1 MKRALFCFFFGL
13 GLAVFLGAA
22 VLATLVMTGV
32 LSQKKVSNF
41 IKYSP
46 LFTATSPV
54 TSEQSIQTTLIR
66 LKSISFSLPS
76 MGLGFESGGG
86 AILEVEGGILVAE
99 RSGKF
104 FYFNKSSAAPI
115 LSSTKI
121 AVDINQA
128 GFERHALA
136 QGYEVKPGRNVG
148 YAGLGMR
155 LHDLLKSRD
164 EKHIMASYTHW
175 DDADHCATLR
185 VVIAD
190 LIQDGNVPS
199 AGAWRQVFE
208 TKPCLQLSDRKDKP
222 FAGHQAGGRMVELAY
237 GKILLTVGDFKND
250 GEKRDLTVAD
260 TNNDYGKIYEI
271 DLVSGKSQL
280 FTWGHRNPQ
289 GLTIADDG
297 AIWSTE
303 HGPAGGDELN
313 LITKGT
319 NYGWPMVTLGRD
331 CNGCN
336 WQLEG
341 FHDGYQPPVF
351 SYVPSIGIGNLVQ
364 LHDFSPAWDGDFL
377 VASMVEETLHHLRM
391 NGHTVIYD
399 EPIPMGAR
407 LRDMIQLKDG
417 RIALWTDSGRLIFLH
432 QDREQTDSE
441 MLSAD
446 LSPVARESIK
456 QCRTCHELDA
466 GLGRQGRISLWEI
479 SGRERAAMPNVSYS
493 PSLKA
498 AGGYWTAENLDLFLA
513 NPQAAIPGT
522 TMQFEGVSN
531 PTLRKELV
539 DFLGKLR

>member
-1 MKRALFCFFFGL
+1 MLL
-13 GLAVFLGAA
+13 GVV
-22 VLATLVMTGV
+22 VLATLVMTGI
-32 LSQKKVSNF
+32 LSQNKVINF

-46 LFTATSPV
+46 VFTATNPV
-54 TSEQSIQTTLIR
+54 KSEQSIQTALIR

-99 RSGKF
+99 RSGQF
-104 FYFNKSSAAPI
+104 FYFDERSAVPI

-128 GFERHALA
+128 GFEKYALA

-155 LHDLLKSRD
+155 LHDLFKLRD
-164 EKHIMASYTHW
+164 EKHIMASYTRW
-175 DDADHCATLR
+175 DDAGHCATLR

-190 LIQDGNVPS
+190 LIQGGKVPEV
-199 AGAWRQVFE
+199 GAWRQVFE
-208 TKPCLQLSDRKDKP
+208 TKPCLELSDRKVKP
-222 FAGHQAGGRMVELAY
+222 FAGHQAGGRMVELAN

-260 TNNDYGKIYEI
+260 LNNDYGKIYEI
-271 DLVSGKSQL
+271 DLASGMSEL
-280 FTWGHRNPQ
+280 FTRGHRNPQ

-297 AIWSTE
+297 AVWSTE

-313 LITKGT
+313 LIIKGT

-351 SYVPSIGIGNLVQ
+351 AYVPSIGIGNLVQ

-391 NGHTVIYD
+391 DGHTVLYD

-407 LRDMIQLKDG
+407 LRDMIQLEDG
-417 RIALWTDSGRLIFLH
+417 RIVLWTDSGSMIFLE
-432 QDREQTDSE
+432 QDREKTVSE
-441 MLSAD
+441 KLSAD
-446 LSPVARESIK
+446 LSPMAQELIQ

-466 GLGRQGRISLWEI
+466 GLGRQGRISLWGI
-479 SGRERAAMPNVSYS
+479 LGRERAVKVSVAYS

-498 AGGYWTAENLDLFLA
+498 AGGNWTAENLNLFLA
-513 NPQAAIPGT
+513 NPQEAIPGT
-522 TMQFEGVSN
+522 AMLFEGVSS

>member
-1 MKRALFCFFFGL
+1 MLL
-13 GLAVFLGAA
+13 GVA
-22 VLATLVMTGV
+22 VLATLIMTGI
-32 LSQKKVSNF
+32 LSQKRVINF
-41 IKYSP
+41 FKYNP
-46 LFTATSPV
+46 VFTATNPV
-54 TSEQSIQTTLIR
+54 TSEQSIQTALIR

-76 MGLGFESGGG
+76 MGQGFESGGG
-86 AILEVEGGILVAE
+86 AMLEVEGGILVAE
-99 RSGKF
+99 RSGQF
-104 FYFNKSSAAPI
+104 FYFDERSAAPI

-128 GFERHALA
+128 GFEKYALA

-155 LHDLLKSRD
+155 LHDLFKLRD
-164 EKHIMASYTHW
+164 EKHIMASFTRW

-190 LIQDGNVPS
+190 LIQGGKVPEV
-199 AGAWRQVFE
+199 GAWRQVFE
-208 TKPCLQLSDRKDKP
+208 TKPCLELSDRKVKP
-222 FAGHQAGGRMVELAY
+222 FAGHQAGGRMVELAN

-260 TNNDYGKIYEI
+260 LNNDYGKIYEI
-271 DLVSGKSQL
+271 DLASGMSEL
-280 FTWGHRNPQ
+280 FTRGHRNPQ

-297 AIWSTE
+297 AVWSTE
-303 HGPAGGDELN
+303 HGPAGGDKLN
-313 LITKGT
+313 LIIKGT
-319 NYGWPMVTLGRD
+319 NYGWPMVTLGHD

-336 WQLEG
+336 WQIEG

-351 SYVPSIGIGNLVQ
+351 AYVPSIGIGNLVQ

-391 NGHTVIYD
+391 DGHTVLYD

-407 LRDMIQLKDG
+407 LRDMIQLEDG
-417 RIALWTDSGRLIFLH
+417 RIVLWTDSGSLIFLE
-432 QDREQTDSE
+432 QDREKTVSE
-441 MLSAD
+441 KLSAD
-446 LSPVARESIK
+446 LSPLAQESIQ

-479 SGRERAAMPNVSYS
+479 LGRERAAMVSVAYS

-498 AGGYWTAENLDLFLA
+498 AGGNWTAENLDLFLA
-513 NPQAAIPGT
+513 NPQEAIPGT
-522 TMQFEGVSN
+522 AMPFEGVSN